1 MTSGSGMHQWR
12 RVVTGSVT
20 GAALAVG
27 LLVGAGAP
35 QAAADPV
42 EPSAHADA
50 PPAAGAGASGGD
62 AREAPPMT
70 ADEALAIIARDYDTG
85 EGGGQ
90 ISQLIHDI
98 MKLRAQGYR
107 PSNANRTAITKA
119 LDKRPNQVPLIDAL
133 KSTLSYQRK
142 LQAQSNAAQVPQQGV
157 VNPGVGQFPAGI
169 APLPGGGQP
178 GPSGGIQIPLG

>member
-1 MTSGSGMHQWR
+1 MTSGSGVHQWR
-12 RVVTGSVT
+12 RAVTGSVT
-20 GAALAVG
+20 GAALAAG

-35 QAAADPV
+35 MAVADPTA
-42 EPSAHADA
+42 PSTQADA
-50 PPAAGAGASGGD
+50 PAAD
-62 AREAPPMT
+62 APEARPMT
-70 ADEALAIIARDYDTG
+70 ADEALAIVAKDYDTG

-157 VNPGVGQFPAGI
+157 INPGVGQFPAGI
-169 APLPGGGQP
+169 APIPGGGQP